1 MERESE
7 LAGVTQQQVPGPT
20 ADNSNHSAAPVATGS
35 RWLADACLLLTACM
49 WGINIPVV
57 KDAISNLDPF
67 LFNALR
73 LIFSVLALG
82 TLVWL
87 EGLFGERMPW
97 RVPWRQVLVF
107 AGLAGFVYQIIF
119 MLAITRTTA
128 GNTALILS
136 TMPMWTAILSF
147 LFYHERLP
155 RVTWLGFAITFS
167 GTIVVISSGGKL
179 SYSAEHLYGNLFMLA
194 AAMAWAGATVYS
206 RPLMQTISPLR
217 LSFVS
222 SVVTTPIH
230 LLLLPL
236 MMQFATKEYPDWQ
249 TKLLEWQIVLAI
261 LFSGAFSTGLAYA
274 TWNIGVQL
282 VGGSHAA
289 VYQNV
294 VTLVAVLGGWL
305 VLGEQILSAQ
315 IVGGILI
322 IAGLLVMRRGRR
334 V

>member
-1 MERESE
+1 MERESGPE
-7 LAGVTQQQVPGPT
+7 IVTRQPT
-20 ADNSNHSAAPVATGS
+20 RIPAAVVSNDLAAPAAIGS
-35 RWLADACLLLTACM
+35 RWLADVCLLLTACM

-57 KDAISNLDPF
+57 KEAISNLDPF

-73 LIFSVLALG
+73 LIFSVIALG
-82 TLVWL
+82 ALVWL
-87 EGLFGERMPW
+87 EGRFGEPQAW

-136 TMPMWTAILSF
+136 TMPMWTAILSY

-179 SYSAEHLYGNLFMLA
+179 SYSAEHLYGNLFMLV
-194 AAMAWAGATVYS
+194 AAMAWAGSTVYS

-249 TKLLEWQIVLAI
+249 AKLLEWQIVLAI
-261 LFSGAFSTGLAYA
+261 LFSGAFSTGLAYF
-274 TWNIGVQL
+274 TWNLGVQL

-294 VTLVAVLGGWL
+294 VTLIAVLGGWL
-305 VLGEQILSAQ
+305 ILGEKILAAQ
-315 IVGGILI
+315 IIGGILI
-322 IAGLLVMRRGRR
+322 VAGLLVMRRGRKA
-334 V
+334 